1 MIEGEVILQGYGYKQ
16 TTTAMISH
24 WKRQYM
30 MLYPNRIELGESLL
44 VSREEKIL
52 TVTRKVSCIYIMM
65 LHMLGKCD
73 TEIKL
78 CVMISCFEWRFCSP
92 AQQMSKASCIT
103 FDGSVLVENKQ
114 IKGGEVL
121 RIQPIGSRKEFM
133 FKFDVSNTLAY
144 CFLVF
149 SHSTHSQCLSLS
161 HILLSQ
167 GFLSFSSDFF
177 LIFLFLLLQFFSLT
191 KIVIQ
196 YFLLMLH
203 VYIF

>member
-1 MIEGEVILQGYGYKQ
+1 M
-16 TTTAMISH
+16 
-24 WKRQYM
+24 
-30 MLYPNRIELGESLL
+30 
-44 VSREEKIL
+44 
-52 TVTRKVSCIYIMM
+52 TRKVSCIYIMM
-65 LHMLGKCD
+65 SHMLGKCD

-78 CVMISCFEWRFCSP
+78 CVMILCFEWRFCSL

-167 GFLSFSSDFF
+167 GFQFCFVSHISLPVAAIFQSHKDCYAVFF
-177 LIFLFLLLQFFSLT
+177 AHVTHIFF
-191 KIVIQ
+191 
-196 YFLLMLH
+196 
-203 VYIF
+203 